1 MKAYPEVTVIPSDDN
16 LCWSSDA
23 EDFSAQSLGELLD
36 QAGGPIGPIV
46 YLADREPFEISE
58 FMSADR
64 IIGECLCLASNDCE
78 AADTR
83 ASAIDVSDAAIEEL
97 QSLLNAWAAK
107 HLPPMNIYRPTNIRQ
122 YTLTEDDVIE

>member
-46 YLADREPFEISE
+46 YLADKEQLEISE
-58 FMSADR
+58 FLRAGA
-64 IIGECLCLASNDCE
+64 IIDQMR
-78 AADTR
+78 DM
-83 ASAIDVSDAAIEEL
+83 AIDDSQPSEDWAMKIDPDDSAVVEL
-97 QSLLNAWAAK
+97 QSLLNDWAAK